1 MREPNFQAHHLR
13 TVSRLVERLSADPC
27 SVAIIVGGSQA
38 KGLGKETSDVDFC
51 WVVTDE
57 EHARRR
63 ARGEL
68 VYFANDEGLVD
79 YPGGYVDGKI
89 VTLDFLR
96 EVRDRGS
103 EPARAAFL
111 GAMVPWSRRSGADGV
126 EALVRAIA
134 TYPEHERA
142 HKMTGFVAQLEAMRY
157 YLESAE
163 HHGNRYLLTWASARA
178 VLFGYRL
185 ILAHNRI
192 LYPYHKWVRAFVADA
207 PEKPADLLRLSDE
220 LLDAPGKRTGEAF
233 CGAVLSFRDWEK
245 PAQWPTRFMLDSE
258 LNWLHA
264 PPPLE
269 DA

>member
-13 TVSRLVERLSADPC
+13 TVSRLVERLRADPC
-27 SVAIIVGGSQA
+27 SVAIIIGGSQA

-57 EHARRR
+57 EHERRR
-63 ARGEL
+63 ATGAL
-68 VYFANDEGLVD
+68 VYCASDEGLVD

-89 VTLDFLR
+89 VTHDFLR
-96 EVRDRGS
+96 KVRDRGS

-111 GAMVPWSRRSGADGV
+111 GAMVAWSRRPEIDRMD
-126 EALVRAIA
+126 ELVRAIA

-142 HKMTGFVAQLEAMRY
+142 HKMQGFIAQLEAMRY

-163 HHGNRYLLTWASARA
+163 QHDNQYLLSWAACRA

-192 LYPYHKWVRAFVADA
+192 LYPYHKWVRAFVTDA
-207 PEKPADLLRLSDE
+207 PERPEDLLRLADALIE
-220 LLDAPGKRTGEAF
+220 APGKRTGEAF
-233 CGAVLSFRDWEK
+233 CQAVLSFRDWEK
-245 PAQWPTRFMLDSE
+245 PAQWQTRFMDDSE

>member
-1 MREPNFQAHHLR
+1 MTSMRQPNYHPHHLR

-27 SVAIIVGGSQA
+27 SEAIIVGGSQA
-38 KGLGKETSDVDFC
+38 KGLAKETSDIDFL

-57 EHARRR
+57 EHRRRR
-63 ARGEL
+63 ATGEL
-68 VYFANDEGLVD
+68 VYVASDEGLVD

-89 VTLDFLR
+89 VNLDLLQKTR
-96 EVRDRGS
+96 ERGS
-103 EPARAAFL
+103 EPARSAFL
-111 GAMVPWSRRSGADGV
+111 GAMVAWSRRPDIDD
-126 EALVRAIA
+126 LVREISA
-134 TYPEHERA
+134 YPEHERA
-142 HKMTGFVAQLEAMRY
+142 HKMLGFIAQLEAMRY

-163 HHGNRYLLTWASARA
+163 QHDNRYLLTWAASRA

-207 PEKPADLLRLSDE
+207 PEKPADLLRLADE
-220 LLDAPGKRTGEAF
+220 LIRAPGKSTGEAF
-233 CGAVLSFRDWEK
+233 CGAVLSFRDWER
-245 PAQWPTRFMLDSE
+245 PAQWQTRFMDDSE